1 MQNFFF
7 IFYILIEV
15 FFSSLSV
22 AIAVGAAVVQ
32 GLGFMKIAKKVGVK
46 NGWMAFIPFASSL
59 LFGRLAEE
67 SDRRAYPDKEPRKWG
82 KTLLAANIAFT
93 AGVFVLAEAFAL
105 YISLYIIR
113 ASSNDPGVF
122 ENFNFW
128 LPVIIAYALFFVLM
142 FTIAAIYSVV
152 YYLVI
157 YRVYRMMAGKN
168 AVWMLLLS
176 IFVNAAVT
184 VIAAILGFS
193 KKFPL
198 PGTDGART
206 PVLEQQAYVQS

>member
-7 IFYILIEV
+7 VFYIIIELL
-15 FFSSLSV
+15 FSSLSI

-32 GLGFMKIAKKVGVK
+32 GLGFMKIAQKVGVK

-67 SDRRAYPDKEPRKWG
+67 SDRRAYPDREPRKWG
-82 KTLLAANIAFT
+82 RTLLAANVAFT
-93 AGVFVLAEAFAL
+93 AGVFVLAIGF
-105 YISLYIIR
+105 SLYITLYIVSG
-113 ASSNDPGVF
+113 ASRDPSIF
-122 ENFNFW
+122 ENFSFW
-128 LPVIIAYALFFVLM
+128 VPVIISYAALIALI
-142 FTIAAIYSVV
+142 FTITAIYSVV

-157 YRVYRMMAGKN
+157 YRVYRMMAGKH

-176 IFVNAAVT
+176 IFAGSAVT

-198 PGTDGART
+198 PGTDGARG
-206 PVLEQQAYVQS
+206 PVCEQASV